1 MAPITRLPTLA
12 MVAVSPA
19 WYWVP
24 PTVKLTTLTGPST
37 LLVPVR
43 TLPVT
48 AVSSLVVTV
57 SLMSVKLS
65 STGVTLMVRVEVT
78 LLPEP
83 SVTV

>member
-1 MAPITRLPTLA
+1 M
-12 MVAVSPA
+12 
-19 WYWVP
+19 
-24 PTVKLTTLTGPST
+24 VKLTTLTGPST

-48 AVSSLVVTV
+48 AVSSAVVTV

>member
-1 MAPITRLPTLA
+1 MA
-12 MVAVSPA
+12 MVAVWPA
-19 WYWVP
+19 VKVP
-24 PTVKLTTLTGPST
+24 LTPSMVKLTTLTGPST
-37 LLVPVR
+37 LLVLVR

-48 AVSSLVVTV
+48 AVSSLVLTL
-57 SLMSVKLS
+57 SLRSLKLS

>member
-1 MAPITRLPTLA
+1 M
-12 MVAVSPA
+12 
-19 WYWVP
+19 
-24 PTVKLTTLTGPST
+24 VKLTTLTGPST

-48 AVSSLVVTV
+48 AVSSAVVTV
-57 SLMSVKLS
+57 SLRSVKLS
-65 STGVTLMVRVEVT
+65 STGVTLMFRLEVT

>member
-1 MAPITRLPTLA
+1 M
-12 MVAVSPA
+12 
-19 WYWVP
+19 
-24 PTVKLTTLTGPST
+24 VKLTTLTGPST

-48 AVSSLVVTV
+48 AVSSAVVTL
-57 SLMSVKLS
+57 SLRSLKLS

>member
-1 MAPITRLPTLA
+1 M
-12 MVAVSPA
+12 
-19 WYWVP
+19 
-24 PTVKLTTLTGPST
+24 VKLTTLTGPST

-43 TLPVT
+43 TLPVK

-57 SLMSVKLS
+57 SLRSVKLS
-65 STGVTLMVRVEVT
+65 STGVTLMFRVEVT

>member
-1 MAPITRLPTLA
+1 M
-12 MVAVSPA
+12 
-19 WYWVP
+19 
-24 PTVKLTTLTGPST
+24 VKLTTLTGPST
-37 LLVPVR
+37 LEVPVN

-48 AVSSLVVTV
+48 AVSSLVLTL
-57 SLMSVKLS
+57 SLRSVKLS

>member
-1 MAPITRLPTLA
+1 

-48 AVSSLVVTV
+48 AVSSLVVTL
-57 SLMSVKLS
+57 SLRSLKLS
-65 STGVTLMVRVEVT
+65 STGVTLMVRVEV
-78 LLPEP
+78 EP

>member
-1 MAPITRLPTLA
+1 M
-12 MVAVSPA
+12 
-19 WYWVP
+19 
-24 PTVKLTTLTGPST
+24 VKLTTLTGPST

-48 AVSSLVVTV
+48 AVSSLVVTL
-57 SLMSVKLS
+57 SLRSLKLS

-83 SVTV
+83 SVMV

>member
-1 MAPITRLPTLA
+1 M
-12 MVAVSPA
+12 
-19 WYWVP
+19 
-24 PTVKLTTLTGPST
+24 VKLTTLTGPST
-37 LLVPVR
+37 LEVPVN

-48 AVSSLVVTV
+48 AVSSLVVTL
-57 SLMSVKLS
+57 SLRSLKLS

>member
-1 MAPITRLPTLA
+1 
-12 MVAVSPA
+12 MV
-19 WYWVP
+19 
-24 PTVKLTTLTGPST
+24 KFTTLTGPST

-48 AVSSLVVTV
+48 AVSSAVLTL
-57 SLMSVKLS
+57 SLMSLKLS

>member
-1 MAPITRLPTLA
+1 M
-12 MVAVSPA
+12 
-19 WYWVP
+19 
-24 PTVKLTTLTGPST
+24 VKLTTLTGPST

-48 AVSSLVVTV
+48 AVSSAVVTV
-57 SLMSVKLS
+57 SLRSVKLS

>member
-1 MAPITRLPTLA
+1 M
-12 MVAVSPA
+12 
-19 WYWVP
+19 
-24 PTVKLTTLTGPST
+24 VKLTTLTGPST

-48 AVSSLVVTV
+48 AVSSAVVTL
-57 SLMSVKLS
+57 SLRSVKLS

>member
-1 MAPITRLPTLA
+1 
-12 MVAVSPA
+12 MV
-19 WYWVP
+19 
-24 PTVKLTTLTGPST
+24 KFTTLTGPST

-48 AVSSLVVTV
+48 AVSSLVLTV
-57 SLMSVKLS
+57 SLRSVKLS

>member
-1 MAPITRLPTLA
+1 
-12 MVAVSPA
+12 MVAVWPA
-19 WYWVP
+19 VNVP
-24 PTVKLTTLTGPST
+24 ATPSMVKFTTLTGPST

-48 AVSSLVVTV
+48 AVSSLVVTL
-57 SLMSVKLS
+57 SLRSVKLS

>member
-1 MAPITRLPTLA
+1 M
-12 MVAVSPA
+12 
-19 WYWVP
+19 
-24 PTVKLTTLTGPST
+24 VKLTTLTGPST
-37 LLVPVR
+37 LEVPVN

-48 AVSSLVVTV
+48 AVSSLVLTL

>member
-1 MAPITRLPTLA
+1 M
-12 MVAVSPA
+12 
-19 WYWVP
+19 
-24 PTVKLTTLTGPST
+24 KLTTLTGPST
-37 LLVPVR
+37 LEVPVN
-43 TLPVT
+43 TLPVM
-48 AVSSLVVTV
+48 AVSSAVVTV

>member
-1 MAPITRLPTLA
+1 M
-12 MVAVSPA
+12 
-19 WYWVP
+19 
-24 PTVKLTTLTGPST
+24 VKLTTLTGPST

-48 AVSSLVVTV
+48 AVSSLVLTL
-57 SLMSVKLS
+57 SLRSLKLS
-65 STGVTLMVRVEVT
+65 STGVTLMFRVEVT

>member
-1 MAPITRLPTLA
+1 
-12 MVAVSPA
+12 MV
-19 WYWVP
+19 
-24 PTVKLTTLTGPST
+24 KFTTLTGPST

-48 AVSSLVVTV
+48 AVSSLVVTL
-57 SLMSVKLS
+57 SLRSLKLS

>member
-1 MAPITRLPTLA
+1 MA
-12 MVAVSPA
+12 MVAVWPA
-19 WYWVP
+19 VKVP
-24 PTVKLTTLTGPST
+24 ATPSMVKFTTLTGPST

-48 AVSSLVVTV
+48 AVSSAVVTL

-65 STGVTLMVRVEVT
+65 STGVTLMFRVEVSSV
-78 LLPEP
+78 PEP

>member
-1 MAPITRLPTLA
+1 
-12 MVAVSPA
+12 MV
-19 WYWVP
+19 
-24 PTVKLTTLTGPST
+24 KFTTLTGPST
-37 LLVPVR
+37 LEVPLR

-48 AVSSLVVTV
+48 AVSSWVETV
-57 SLMSVKLS
+57 SLASVKLS

>member
-1 MAPITRLPTLA
+1 
-12 MVAVSPA
+12 MV
-19 WYWVP
+19 
-24 PTVKLTTLTGPST
+24 KFTTLTGPST

-48 AVSSLVVTV
+48 AVSSLVVTL

>member
-1 MAPITRLPTLA
+1 
-12 MVAVSPA
+12 MVAVWPA
-19 WYWVP
+19 VKVP
-24 PTVKLTTLTGPST
+24 ATPLMVKFTTLTGPST

-48 AVSSLVVTV
+48 AVSSLVVTL
-57 SLMSVKLS
+57 SLRSLKLS